1 MVSEASE
8 EDIKAAFIIHG
19 ETCFGCSLT
28 LFLELHHFIFPRC
41 VSLIKR
47 TQLGLCAQSN

>member
-8 EDIKAAFIIHG
+8 EDRKAAFIIHG
-19 ETCFGCSLT
+19 ETFFGCLLT

-41 VSLIKR
+41 VSLIKHNSV
-47 TQLGLCAQSN
+47 GLVLPV